1 MADSGTFDH
10 FLGGEYPPVG
20 PSSADLGTFDYWVG
34 GELPAYYQA
43 SGVTSDVFEDL
54 GLVWDVSAFISDD
67 LELVW
72 DVSAALTDVSDDLEL
87 VWDVGGLIFEDLELL
102 WYVYGGSLYKT
113 SPISGTVNKDTGRSL
128 TVSMIKD
135 E

>member
-72 DVSAALTDVSDDLEL
+72 DVSAFTDVSDDLEL

-102 WYVYGGSLYKT
+102 WDTIDGPLYKPGVLST
-113 SPISGTVNKDTGRSL
+113 TVDSDTGRSV
-128 TVSMIKD
+128 TVTMLWD
-135 E
+135 V